1 MAVTNTAAFGQ
12 SNFLLQA
19 LVTAAKTAI
28 GTATVTNAVS
38 FGAFPGTNG
47 VIITGVSAITTN
59 TVTASWVAVYYST
72 DSGTTLRPF
81 AIGTLAAYTAA
92 TTLAPTPLNFTHM
105 SGSVIS
111 LTNPVYI
118 PYSATTLLYAAA
130 GVAVGDGI
138 VFTAN
143 GVNL

>member
-47 VIITGVSAITTN
+47 VIITGVS
-59 TVTASWVAVYYST
+59 ASWVAVYYST